1 MAGEFRSQKRVIL
14 VSLLIGVAYGLLT
27 RYVFDLSRYKND
39 VFGVMTFSF
48 IFLVPFGLGV
58 ATVLV
63 GERRAPWKWWQW
75 LVIPWLAALLAL
87 FSAVALA
94 WEGLICFVLWTPGF
108 LILASLGGLAAGLA
122 GLWLRRRGRTLVLAS
137 FLILPFVV
145 APLEHRLPLP
155 DERRVVKTQIEI
167 AAAPETVWRNI
178 ARVPAIG
185 PREQSRSWF
194 HVIGFPR
201 PVEATL
207 SHEGVGGVRHA
218 SFEGGVVFVETVTTW
233 EPGRRLAFS
242 IAADP
247 ASIPQTTLDEHVTV
261 GGPFF
266 DVLQGEYEIEPVAPG
281 RVVLHLASTH
291 RLSTRFN
298 LYSGLW
304 TDFIMRDVQE
314 YILKIL
320 KRRCEAGAA

>member
-1 MAGEFRSQKRVIL
+1 MAGKVRNQKTVLL
-14 VSLLIGVAYGLLT
+14 VSLLMGVTYGLSARFL
-27 RYVFDLSRYKND
+27 FDLKETRND

-48 IFLVPFGLGV
+48 IFLVPFALGV

-63 GERRAPWKWWQW
+63 GERHGPWRWWQW
-75 LVIPWLAALLAL
+75 LLIPWLASLLAL
-87 FSAVALA
+87 FSALALA
-94 WEGLICFVLWTPGF
+94 WEGLICFILWTPGF

-137 FLILPFVV
+137 FLILPFVA

-155 DERRVVKTQIEI
+155 DERRVVNTQIEI
-167 AAAPETVWRNI
+167 AADPAVVWRNI
-178 ARVPAIG
+178 ARVPAIR
-185 PREQSRSWF
+185 PDEQTRSWF

-218 SFEGGVVFVETVTTW
+218 SFEGGVVFVETVTDW
-233 EPGRRLAFS
+233 EPGHRLAFS

-247 ASIPQTTLDEHVTV
+247 TSIPQTTLDEHVTV

-266 DVLQGEYEIEPVAPG
+266 DVLRGEYEIEPVAPG

-320 KRRCEAGAA
+320 KRRCEAGA